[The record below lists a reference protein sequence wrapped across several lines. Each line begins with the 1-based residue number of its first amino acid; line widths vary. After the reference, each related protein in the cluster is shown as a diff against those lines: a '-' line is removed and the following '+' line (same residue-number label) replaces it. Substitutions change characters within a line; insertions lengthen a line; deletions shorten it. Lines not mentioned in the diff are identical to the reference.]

1 MNDYQN
7 SLELNG
13 ISKKYKDFSL
23 QNVSFALP
31 KGYVMGFVGQ
41 NGAGK
46 TTTMKAILNMIS
58 YDGEIKI
65 FGEPATF
72 SNVELKNRIGVVFD
86 DIIFSEFFN
95 AVQVGRFLKGIY
107 KEWDT
112 SAYNGFVKRF
122 SLPPKKKIKDYSR
135 GMKMKLQIATALSH
149 NAELL
154 ILDEAT
160 SGLDPIVR
168 SEILDMLMEF
178 MQDENHSILL
188 SSHILSDIERIAD
201 YITFIDRGKVL
212 LCGEKTALL
221 EQYGVLKCG
230 ADDVLTIDKAD
241 YVSIR
246 KHSFGCEIL
255 VKNKAAAKTKYPD
268 FVVDSA
274 TLEDIMI
281 FCVREGASI

>member
-246 KHSFGCEIL
+246 KHSFGCEVL
-255 VKNKAAAKTKYPD
+255 VKSKSAAKAKYPD
-268 FVVDSA
+268 YVIDSA

-281 FCVREGASI
+281 FCVKEGAAI

>member
-46 TTTMKAILNMIS
+46 TTTMKTILNMIS

-72 SNVELKNRIGVVFD
+72 DNIKLKNRIGVVFD
-86 DIIFSEFFN
+86 DIFFSELFN

-112 SAYNGFVKRF
+112 SAYNGFVERF

-246 KHSFGCEIL
+246 KHSFGCEVL
-255 VKNKAAAKTKYPD
+255 VKSKSAAKAKYPD
-268 FVVDSA
+268 YVIDSA

-281 FCVREGASI
+281 FCVKEGAAI